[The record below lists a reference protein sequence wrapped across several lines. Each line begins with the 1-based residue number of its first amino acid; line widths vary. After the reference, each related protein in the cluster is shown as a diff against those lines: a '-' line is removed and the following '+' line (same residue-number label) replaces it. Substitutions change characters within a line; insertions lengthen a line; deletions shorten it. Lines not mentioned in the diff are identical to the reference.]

1 MRASIMLFGF
11 VAMGVCAAELGPVKI
26 QRRNDVEFSHGALND
41 QGELTYTIAGNG
53 TSVLT
58 LGSAE
63 GNAVV
68 SDPFAIRLAPQR
80 ILSAGEWAA
89 TLGDGVTLNEQ
100 GVYEFFDAYKTGDTV
115 RSMTI
120 APVNSLVKIARVT
133 YGINNYF
140 INNKVAQTEESVSW
154 SGTST
159 YNSFLDPYDKGA
171 WMYVSNIV
179 VYAWVGDERI
189 SSVDFTLSDL
199 SVTDKTGTYNM
210 SDLRQ
215 WIKTRYDSKTGDQWS
230 KFPAT
235 QAVNLSDNQIW
246 FDPLGIVRMS
256 SWQSADTNTVAITVN
271 GTPVLEIV
279 PGATEFS
286 DQLKIVDYQ
295 INGSTQAVFY
305 VSATLNSALG
315 LQSTASLDPA
325 NWSDIS
331 AGLTSTFPTISQH
344 SVSGVTYDVYV
355 LTLILNPSVASGF
368 YRVKST
374 VSAIGAT
381 TLEIK
386 NCTLIYNGHPL
397 NIITQVVDGVT
408 YEVLGNVIP

>member
-1 MRASIMLFGF
+1 
-11 VAMGVCAAELGPVKI
+11 
-26 QRRNDVEFSHGALND
+26 
-41 QGELTYTIAGNG
+41 
-53 TSVLT
+53 
-58 LGSAE
+58 
-63 GNAVV
+63 
-68 SDPFAIRLAPQR
+68 
-80 ILSAGEWAA
+80 
-89 TLGDGVTLNEQ
+89 
-100 GVYEFFDAYKTGDTV
+100 
-115 RSMTI
+115 
-120 APVNSLVKIARVT
+120 
-133 YGINNYF
+133 
-140 INNKVAQTEESVSW
+140 
-154 SGTST
+154 
-159 YNSFLDPYDKGA
+159 
-171 WMYVSNIV
+171 
-179 VYAWVGDERI
+179 
-189 SSVDFTLSDL
+189 
-199 SVTDKTGTYNM
+199 
-210 SDLRQ
+210 
-215 WIKTRYDSKTGDQWS
+215 
-230 KFPAT
+230 
-235 QAVNLSDNQIW
+235 
-246 FDPLGIVRMS
+246 MS